1 MPELRE
7 RYEIKANLHNA
18 DMMNTHYNSGFDL
31 LFSQD
36 QRITDN
42 FTTTFINLNVKAE
55 MSYRAFQNEP
65 VIAW

>member
-18 DMMNTHYNSGFDL
+18 DMMNTHYNWG

-55 MSYRAFQNEP
+55 M
-65 VIAW
+65 